1 MGNRPWMYTTMA
13 ITPPM
18 MIALRKISHLAS
30 TRDASALEIMP
41 PSIPPASVPA
51 PILLKARA
59 ASFFSVFSKI
69 SEARSQRLANTSPK
83 IAGMN
88 INMIKS
94 SVLSPG
100 CKKRCRSSHY
110 RCRDRQDSYTRR
122 TRSPGFHRF
131 YEDHGERQRRARNI
145 DVEERQLQQSTA
157 PMKEKRITAGFCNN
171 EGERRKSESD

>member
-69 SEARSQRLANTSPK
+69 SEASSQLLAYLRPK
-83 IAGMN
+83 IGGEN
-88 INMIKS
+88 KDMIKDS
-94 SVLSPG
+94 AYWQG
-100 CKKRCRSSHY
+100 GKKS
-110 RCRDRQDSYTRR
+110 
-122 TRSPGFHRF
+122 
-131 YEDHGERQRRARNI
+131 
-145 DVEERQLQQSTA
+145 
-157 PMKEKRITAGFCNN
+157 
-171 EGERRKSESD
+171 

>member
-1 MGNRPWMYTTMA
+1 
-13 ITPPM
+13 
-18 MIALRKISHLAS
+18 KISHLAS

-100 CKKRCRSSHY
+100 CKNGAAAAITVAAVGRFY
-110 RCRDRQDSYTRR
+110 ARR

-131 YEDHGERQRRARNI
+131 YEDHGERQRRACNI
-145 DVEERQLQQSTA
+145 DVDERQLQQSAA
-157 PMKEKRITAGFCNN
+157 PLKEKRVAAGFRDN
-171 EGERRKSESD
+171 EGERRKSESE